1 MSSPI
6 IHFDQHRAFTRSHDT
21 SPPRLRYARPPQHE
35 AYSIRCRFCD
45 SCAGKK
51 YLMPDPGGA
60 TVSLPKAVQES
71 GGSFRCRQFFS
82 SGKSFCGVEFHKTTR
97 LGIVDAT
104 SAYRAIEKI
113 YRSAAANL

>member
-1 MSSPI
+1 M
-6 IHFDQHRAFTRSHDT
+6 

-71 GGSFRCRQFFS
+71 GGSFRVPAILQQW
-82 SGKSFCGVEFHKTTR
+82 EI
-97 LGIVDAT
+97 LLWD
-104 SAYRAIEKI
+104 RAPEDE
-113 YRSAAANL
+113 AAWHRRCD